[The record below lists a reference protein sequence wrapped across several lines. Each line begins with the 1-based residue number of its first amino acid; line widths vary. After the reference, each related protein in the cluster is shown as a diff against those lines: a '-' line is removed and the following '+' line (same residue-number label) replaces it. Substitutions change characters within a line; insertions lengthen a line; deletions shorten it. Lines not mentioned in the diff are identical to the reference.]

1 MILSVMFM
9 REIWGKADSS
19 DEESESDNKSEDE
32 DDEYFPRT
40 LLEVDP
46 EKAYSMCK
54 AALDEMAAHEGDVMY
69 TRIGPAMEHVLQ
81 ATRAQ
86 ILYLN
91 GSVAESKEVW

>member
-1 MILSVMFM
+1 MLLSVMFM
-9 REIWGKADSS
+9 REIWNKAHSS
-19 DEESESDNKSEDE
+19 DEESESDNKSEEE

-40 LLEVDP
+40 LKVDR

-54 AALDEMAAHEGDVMY
+54 AALDEMAAHEGDIMY